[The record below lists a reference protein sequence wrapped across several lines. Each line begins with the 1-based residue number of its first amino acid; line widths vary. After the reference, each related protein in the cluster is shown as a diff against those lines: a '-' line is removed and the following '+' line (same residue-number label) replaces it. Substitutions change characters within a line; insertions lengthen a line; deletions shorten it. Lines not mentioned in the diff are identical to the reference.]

1 MSDVNQT
8 IFYTTAQVTEMV
20 ELSDQNVRKY
30 VRLLEDREYTVAK
43 DEHNRRLFSGNDIVI
58 LKELIV
64 KAKQPGY
71 TLETAADEVIEEVNN
86 ILTNNDEKLPSTS
99 NDNDIMGMFSKV
111 MDKLEVI
118 QEENRDLK
126 SNISNLVER
135 LEAYDENSK
144 QNYLEYA
151 GENRD
156 EENNESHEASDDIT
170 LQEDAE
176 AENEDDEPEKQGNH
190 SSDES
195 KDAAVSENEEESS
208 VAGHNVDMDQY
219 KSESGEEESKAEKG
233 SEKKGFFSGLVE
245 FFKG

>member
-1 MSDVNQT
+1 MNDGKQT

-30 VRLLEDREYTVAK
+30 VRLLEDREYNVAK

-86 ILTNNDEKLPSTS
+86 ILTNSDEKLPSTA

-126 SNISNLVER
+126 SNINNLVER
-135 LEAYDENSK
+135 LEAYDENSN
-144 QNYLEYA
+144 QNYLGYTN
-151 GENRD
+151 ENTPV
-156 EENNESHEASDDIT
+156 ENDDNNVSDDIT
-170 LQEDAE
+170 LEEDGGTE
-176 AENEDDEPEKQGNH
+176 EQNDH
-190 SSDES
+190 SSEEDKDTGASEDE
-195 KDAAVSENEEESS
+195 KVSVTSD
-208 VAGHNVDMDQY
+208 HNVDMDQY
-219 KSESGEEESKAEKG
+219 KSESEKEEPKVEK
-233 SEKKGFFSGLVE
+233 SPEKKGFFSGLVD